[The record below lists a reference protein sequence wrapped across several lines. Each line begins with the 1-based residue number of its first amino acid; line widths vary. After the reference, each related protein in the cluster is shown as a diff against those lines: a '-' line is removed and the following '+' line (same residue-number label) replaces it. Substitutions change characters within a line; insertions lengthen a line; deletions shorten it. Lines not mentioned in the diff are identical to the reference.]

1 MAILVWCLLWAH
13 GAAGGARQDTP
24 PRAREAFER
33 AIDFDTRGNSSAA
46 LPLLWEA
53 AGLAPRD
60 ADIQNKL
67 GEALERIGALDAA
80 VDAYRAAIAARPA
93 FAKASNNLILAL
105 VKAGKAEEAVSRAR
119 SRARAAPDDPERAFT
134 LGLAQSDVDMNGAI
148 ESFQRVLAL
157 APRHA
162 LARYNLAL
170 VLYHADR
177 FDAAIAE
184 LQRALALEPRPE
196 AYYTLGVIYW
206 HQGDVDRAASALG
219 AAVAAQPDYVDAHVA
234 LGAVLKAKRDWK
246 GAAGALRRA
255 MSLGPELPAAHYTL
269 SQVLQATGD
278 ERDARRELAEADR
291 LRLLAQ
297 QSQEAAVWTAAGTQK
312 LDAGDPVLA
321 LDCFRR
327 ATKAFDAFAPAHY
340 QMGRAL
346 DRLGQREA
354 ARAAFAKAQRLNP
367 ALVPP
372 GPSR

>member
-1 MAILVWCLLWAH
+1 MPILILCLLWAH
-13 GAAGGARQDTP
+13 GATGGVPQETP
-24 PRAREAFER
+24 PRAREAFAH
-33 AIDFDTRGNSSAA
+33 AIDLESRGNSAAA

-60 ADIQNKL
+60 ADVQIRL

-80 VDAYRAAIAARPA
+80 VDAYRAALAARPA
-93 FAKASNNLILAL
+93 FVKASNNLILAL
-105 VKAGKAEEAVSRAR
+105 VKAGKGDEAVSRAR
-119 SRARAAPDDPERAFT
+119 ALADAAPEDPERAFT
-134 LGLAQSDVDMNGAI
+134 LGLAQSDGDVDGAI

-157 APRHA
+157 APRHV

-170 VLYHADR
+170 GLYHADR
-177 FDAAIAE
+177 LDAAIVE

-196 AYYTLGVIYW
+196 AYYTLGVVYW
-206 HQGDVDRAASALG
+206 HQGDIDRAATALR
-219 AAVAAQPDYVDAHVA
+219 AAVAAQPDYVDAHVT
-234 LGAVLKAKRDWK
+234 LGAVLKARRDWT

-255 MSLGPELPAAHYTL
+255 IALRPALPAAHYTL
-269 SQVLQATGD
+269 GQVLQSKGD
-278 ERDARRELAEADR
+278 ERGARGEFDEADR

-312 LDAGDPVLA
+312 LDSGDPVLA

-327 ATKAFDAFAPAHY
+327 ATRAFDAYAPAHY

-346 DRLGQREA
+346 DRLGQRDA

-372 GPSR
+372 GASR